1 MSASSFYPFFG
12 SGRCRVIAGAAARDT
27 STHVA
32 AWAGAGPRA
41 GAGVRG
47 SAGRRGTADGS
58 GGTRTP
64 HPGAGRG
71 RVVAFCDVYTG
82 TARNA
87 FAARPVSPRTNISR
101 SNDAARVAPPRRE
114 SNRAWRVGD
123 VRSWRNPGAGC
134 GTAGVKN
141 APARPGTSSTTVSR
155 IT

>member
-1 MSASSFYPFFG
+1 VSASSFYPFFG

-47 SAGRRGTADGS
+47 RRRATRDGGRERRDPHAAPGS
-58 GGTRTP
+58 RA
-64 HPGAGRG
+64 GAGRCVLRCVYRDRAE
-71 RVVAFCDVYTG
+71 RVRG
-82 TARNA
+82 
-87 FAARPVSPRTNISR
+87 AAVSPRTNISR

-114 SNRAWRVGD
+114 SSRAWRVGD

-141 APARPGTSSTTVSR
+141 GRGSTSSTTVST